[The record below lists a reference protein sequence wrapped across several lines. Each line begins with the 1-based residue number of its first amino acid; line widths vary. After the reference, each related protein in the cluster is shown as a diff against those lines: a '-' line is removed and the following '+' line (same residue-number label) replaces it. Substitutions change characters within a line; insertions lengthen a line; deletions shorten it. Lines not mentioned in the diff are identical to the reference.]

1 MTRVFR
7 MVYIYIMVR
16 RSDFKR
22 IMERNIRAPYISPEI
37 EIVVSEHLLDTELVR
52 ISGEV
57 YEGDAKGYQMSSFD
71 DDLWSNNDMWGLS
84 DEDDFLW

>member
-84 DEDDFLW
+84 DEEDFLW